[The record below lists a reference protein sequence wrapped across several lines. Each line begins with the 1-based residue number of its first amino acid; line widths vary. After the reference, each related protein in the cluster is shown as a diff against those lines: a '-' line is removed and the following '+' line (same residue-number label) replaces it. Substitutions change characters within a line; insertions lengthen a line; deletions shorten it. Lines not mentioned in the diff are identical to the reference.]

1 MHGVTTPLFTLLV
14 IGLLLRALRRNR
26 LSDFAWAGLSVGLS
40 LCFYVPLRVFP
51 VVAAVFLA
59 HRTIVERDFL
69 RRAWPGLIVL
79 SVAALL
85 AVAPAVQFALREP
98 DTFWERT
105 RWVSVATDQA
115 AGQVGPVILESA
127 LKHVLMFNVRG
138 DPNPRH
144 NLPGEPMLDPFSG
157 VLMVLGLGLCLWRWR
172 EPRSLLLLAWLGVML
187 LGGIFSRS
195 DESPHSLRAI
205 GSLPAAYLL
214 VVMALDGLSQ
224 WWCRRFNT
232 RYMRYGTLAL
242 GAAALVLLVAIGAA
256 NYYTY
261 FERQV
266 KNPIVWSS
274 FSTGE
279 TITAQLMVELGD
291 SVEYYIPWDY
301 VTSLTIPFIAGERKF
316 QLLDTAD
323 DLPLR
328 QPVTKDVVLIMDA
341 DRRGLY
347 RDAKVYY
354 PHATLRKWD
363 VPSGGQTVLY
373 MVRLTPADVASAM
386 NK

>member
-1 MHGVTTPLFTLLV
+1 
-14 IGLLLRALRRNR
+14 
-26 LSDFAWAGLSVGLS
+26 
-40 LCFYVPLRVFP
+40 
-51 VVAAVFLA
+51 
-59 HRTIVERDFL
+59 
-69 RRAWPGLIVL
+69 
-79 SVAALL
+79 VAALL
-85 AVAPAVQFALREP
+85 SVAPVVQFALSEP
-98 DTFWERT
+98 ETFWERT
-105 RWVSVATDQA
+105 RQVSVATDQE
-115 AGQVGPVILESA
+115 AGQMGPVILDSA
-127 LKHVLMFNVRG
+127 VKHVLMFNVRG

-214 VVMALDGLSQ
+214 VVMALDGLVH
-224 WWCRRFNT
+224 WWRRRFNT
-232 RYMRYGTLAL
+232 RYAMLGTLAL
-242 GAAALVLLVAIGAA
+242 LVLLVAIGAA
-256 NYYTY
+256 NYTTY

-291 SVEYYIPWDY
+291 SVEYYTPWDY

-354 PHATLRKWD
+354 PQATLRKWD